1 MNKKLIA
8 LAIASAISAPAM
20 AATGNVDIYGL
31 MSVAVDSVQNGDA
44 SLDTTPATTT
54 HNTNRV
60 GRFSDYAS
68 RIGFKGSED
77 LGNGLSA
84 IWQIEQQINVDN
96 NGAAGTGNAFGGAG
110 LRNTFLGL
118 KSKDLGSVLGG
129 RYDTPYKV
137 ATGRLDPFADTMGDY
152 NGVVGAASATG
163 AGSYFDQRPS
173 NVVDYISPN
182 WSGLSVAAAYAF
194 GAETAVNNVAVTDKN
209 ANLYSLAAM
218 YDAGPFFL
226 SAAYEKH
233 NFGSAGVGTFAGA
246 PNTDESAYKIGAG
259 YSIMDFTLG
268 ALYEKTKDNRGV
280 GGANLLGH
288 SAYYLS
294 GKYHR
299 ARRRRTGLRKLPRR
313 QGPGQRDLSAHRRP
327 ACRLPRQA
335 TRRVQAHRATPRR
348 RHHEDGRAQPDPQ
361 GHGRSRHLPA
371 GHARP
376 IARRAWQRGAER
388 RSLPIQLFRCGT
400 RPTPPARPP
409 AR

>member
-31 MSVAVDSVQNGDA
+31 MSVGVDSVQNGDA

-84 IWQIEQQINVDN
+84 IWQIEQQINVA
-96 NGAAGTGNAFGGAG
+96 NGAGAFGGAN
-110 LRNTFLGL
+110 LRNTFVGL
-118 KSKDLGSVLGG
+118 ESKDMGTVLGG

-152 NGVVGAASATG
+152 NGVVGAANSVA
-163 AGSYFDQRPS
+163 AANYFDQRPS

-194 GAETAVNNVAVTDKN
+194 GAQTAVNNVAVTDKN
-209 ANLYSLAAM
+209 ANLFSLAAM

-226 SAAYEKH
+226 SAAYEKQ
-233 NFGSAGVGTFAGA
+233 NFGFGVPPVGTMQGTA
-246 PNTDESAYKIGAG
+246 PGQDQSAYKIGAG

-268 ALYEKTKDNRGV
+268 ALYEKSKDNFNA
-280 GGANLLGH
+280 GANALGH
-288 SAYYLS
+288 STWYLS
-294 GKYHR
+294 GKYQMG
-299 ARRRRTGLRKLPRR
+299 AIALKAAYGKANSNATANTGAKLYTVGADYSFSKRTTVYALYTQIKN
-313 QGPGQRDLSAHRRP
+313 DSA
-327 ACRLPRQA
+327 ASYNFALNGA
-335 TRRVQAHRATPRR
+335 S
-348 RHHEDGRAQPDPQ
+348 GI
-361 GHGRSRHLPA
+361 GA
-371 GHARP
+371 GDKPSGFSLGMKHA
-376 IARRAWQRGAER
+376 
-388 RSLPIQLFRCGT
+388 F
-400 RPTPPARPP
+400 
-409 AR
+409 

>member
-44 SLDTTPATTT
+44 STDLTPATTT

-84 IWQIEQQINVDN
+84 IWQIEQQINTN
-96 NGAAGTGNAFGGAG
+96 SGTGGAFGGAN
-110 LRNTFLGL
+110 LRNTFVGL
-118 KSKDLGSVLGG
+118 KSKDLGTVLGG
-129 RYDTPYKV
+129 HYDTPYKV

-152 NGVVGAASATG
+152 NGVVGAANGVAAST
-163 AGSYFDQRPS
+163 YFDQRPS

-194 GAETAVNNVAVTDKN
+194 GAQTAVNNVTTTDKN

-226 SAAYEKH
+226 SAAYEKQ
-233 NFGSAGVGTFAGA
+233 NFGFGVPSVGTMQGTA
-246 PNTDESAYKIGAG
+246 PGQDRSAYKIGAG

-268 ALYEKTKDNRGV
+268 ALYEKTKDNLGV
-280 GGANLLGH
+280 GGANSLGH

-294 GKYHR
+294 GKYQMG
-299 ARRRRTGLRKLPRR
+299 AIALKAAYGKANSNATANTGAKLYTVGADYSFSKRTTVYALYTEIKN
-313 QGPGQRDLSAHRRP
+313 DSNAAYNFSYNP
-327 ACRLPRQA
+327 AS
-335 TRRVQAHRATPRR
+335 
-348 RHHEDGRAQPDPQ
+348 GI
-361 GHGRSRHLPA
+361 GA
-371 GHARP
+371 GDKPSGFSLGVKHA
-376 IARRAWQRGAER
+376 
-388 RSLPIQLFRCGT
+388 F
-400 RPTPPARPP
+400 
-409 AR
+409 

>member
-31 MSVAVDSVQNGDA
+31 LSVGVDSVQNGD
-44 SLDTTPATTT
+44 SNVLT
-54 HNTNRV
+54 HDTNRV

-96 NGAAGTGNAFGGAG
+96 GAGGFGGAN
-110 LRNTFLGL
+110 LRNTFVGL

-137 ATGRLDPFADTMGDY
+137 ATGRLDPFADTLGDY
-152 NGVVGAASATG
+152 NGVVGAATNAGAAVG

-173 NVVDYISPN
+173 NVVDYISPS

-218 YDAGPFFL
+218 YDAGPLFL
-226 SAAYEKH
+226 SAAYEKQ
-233 NFGSAGVGTFAGA
+233 NFGFGTPSVGTMPGTAAGQ
-246 PNTDESAYKIGAG
+246 NQSAYKIGAG

-268 ALYEKTKDNRGV
+268 ALYEKTKDNFNA
-280 GGANLLGH
+280 GANALGH
-288 SAYYLS
+288 STWYLS
-294 GKYHR
+294 GKYQMG
-299 ARRRRTGLRKLPRR
+299 AVALKAAYGKANSNATADTGAKLYTVGADYSFSKRTTAYALYTQIKN
-313 QGPGQRDLSAHRRP
+313 D
-327 ACRLPRQA
+327 
-335 TRRVQAHRATPRR
+335 TN
-348 RHHEDGRAQPDPQ
+348 
-361 GHGRSRHLPA
+361 A
-371 GHARP
+371 GYNFAYNGASGIGAGDKPSGFSLGMKHA
-376 IARRAWQRGAER
+376 
-388 RSLPIQLFRCGT
+388 F
-400 RPTPPARPP
+400 
-409 AR
+409 

>member
-31 MSVAVDSVQNGDA
+31 LSVGVDSVQNGDNTA
-44 SLDTTPATTT
+44 LT
-54 HNTNRV
+54 HDTNRV

-96 NGAAGTGNAFGGAG
+96 NAGNGGAFGGAN
-110 LRNTFLGL
+110 LRNTFVGL

-137 ATGRLDPFADTMGDY
+137 ATGRLDPFADTLGDY
-152 NGVVGAASATG
+152 NGVVGAATNAGAAVG

-173 NVVDYISPN
+173 NVVDYISPS

-218 YDAGPFFL
+218 YDAGPLFL
-226 SAAYEKH
+226 SAAYEKQ
-233 NFGSAGVGTFAGA
+233 NFGTGGANSVGTFGA
-246 PNTDESAYKIGAG
+246 VANTDQSAYKIGAG

-268 ALYEKTKDNRGV
+268 ALYEKTKDNFGT

-288 SAYYLS
+288 STWYLS
-294 GKYHR
+294 GKYQMG
-299 ARRRRTGLRKLPRR
+299 AVALKAAYGKANSNATANTGAKLYTVGADYSFSKRTTVYALYTQIKN
-313 QGPGQRDLSAHRRP
+313 D
-327 ACRLPRQA
+327 
-335 TRRVQAHRATPRR
+335 TN
-348 RHHEDGRAQPDPQ
+348 
-361 GHGRSRHLPA
+361 A
-371 GHARP
+371 GYNFAYNAASGIGAGDKPSGFSLGMKHA
-376 IARRAWQRGAER
+376 
-388 RSLPIQLFRCGT
+388 F
-400 RPTPPARPP
+400 
-409 AR
+409 

>member
-31 MSVAVDSVQNGDA
+31 LSVGVDSVQNGDA

-96 NGAAGTGNAFGGAG
+96 GSGAFGGAN
-110 LRNTFLGL
+110 LRNTFVGM
-118 KSKDLGSVLGG
+118 KSKDLGTVLGG

-152 NGVVGAASATG
+152 NGVVGAANRVA

-173 NVVDYISPN
+173 NVVDYISPS

-194 GAETAVNNVAVTDKN
+194 GAETAVNNVATTDKN

-218 YDAGPFFL
+218 YDAGPLFL
-226 SAAYEKH
+226 SAAYEKQ
-233 NFGSAGVGTFAGA
+233 NFGSTGVGTFAGL
-246 PNTDESAYKIGAG
+246 PNTDQSAYKIGAG

-268 ALYEKTKDNRGV
+268 ALYEKTKDNFGT
-280 GGANLLGH
+280 GGANALGH
-288 SAYYLS
+288 STWYLS
-294 GKYHR
+294 GKYQMG
-299 ARRRRTGLRKLPRR
+299 AVALKAAYGKANSNATADSGAKLYTVGADYSFSKRTTVYALYTQIKNDSNAAYNFAYNGAS
-313 QGPGQRDLSAHRRP
+313 GIG
-327 ACRLPRQA
+327 
-335 TRRVQAHRATPRR
+335 
-348 RHHEDGRAQPDPQ
+348 
-361 GHGRSRHLPA
+361 A
-371 GHARP
+371 GDKPSGFSLGMKHA
-376 IARRAWQRGAER
+376 
-388 RSLPIQLFRCGT
+388 F
-400 RPTPPARPP
+400 
-409 AR
+409 